1 MMTAQPLNKSNNF
14 KHHQGIGMTSMRT
27 RERLLSRLRE
37 QNIRDERVLDAIR
50 VTPRHLFVDEA
61 LSSRAYED
69 TALPIGLGQ
78 TLSQPYVVAR
88 MTEALLNGGTLNNV
102 LEVGTGSG
110 YQSLILSQLVGHV
123 YTVERIGSL
132 LTRARQRFAD
142 LNIHN
147 ITTHHTDGHWGWGE
161 YAPYDGI
168 LVTAAPEKLPEELL
182 TQLKVGARLIIPLG
196 PQGRQ
201 ELTMITKTAQGFDK
215 VMLDFVSFV
224 PLCQGAN

>member
-1 MMTAQPLNKSNNF
+1 MAKF
-14 KHHQGIGMTSMRT
+14 EDHQGIGMTSMRT
-27 RERLLSRLRE
+27 RGRLLTRLRE

-88 MTEALLNGGTLNNV
+88 MSEALLNGETLNNV

-123 YTVERIGSL
+123 YSVERIGSL
-132 LTRARQRFAD
+132 LTRAQQRFND
-142 LNIHN
+142 LDVDN
-147 ITTHHTDGHWGWGE
+147 ITIHHTDGHWGWSE
-161 YAPYDGI
+161 HAPYDGI
-168 LVTAAPEKLPEELL
+168 LVTAAPETLPEELL
-182 TQLKVGARLIIPLG
+182 SQLKENARLIIPLG
-196 PQGRQ
+196 PQGKQ
-201 ELTMITKTAQGFDK
+201 ELTMFTKTAKGYDK